1 VKLGNFA
8 GLIALTAFAA
18 GLAGFGFRIWQD
30 QASPTA
36 QSISDQAS
44 SYPRPGSLAANLGA
58 PRPSFSLPD
67 LQGKRHDIAQWDGNV
82 LLINFWATWC
92 PPCRREIPDFIAVQ
106 EKYGEAGFHTIG
118 VAIDDP
124 EQVRDYARA
133 MGINYPLLHG
143 QQDAIAI
150 TRQYGNRATALPY
163 SVLVDRKGIIR
174 HIHNQGELRKRELE
188 QLVQPL
194 L

>member
-1 VKLGNFA
+1 MKLGALA
-8 GLIALTAFAA
+8 GLIALTAVAA
-18 GLAGFGFRIWQD
+18 GLAGFGFRLWLD

-36 QSISDQAS
+36 HNNSDRAS
-44 SYPRPGSLAANLGA
+44 ASLDSGYRAVNLGA
-58 PRPSFSLPD
+58 RRPSFSLPD

-143 QQDAIAI
+143 QQEAIAI
-150 TRQYGNRATALPY
+150 TREYGNRAAALPY

-174 HIHNQGELRKRELE
+174 YIHNQGELRKRELE
-188 QLVQPL
+188 QLLQPL